1 MNISTKI
8 KVAFL
13 DYSHIFAG
21 AERML
26 YNVIA
31 NLDRSKYEPI
41 LVFPYPMKHQTGYE
55 GLDCDQE
62 YLAPSLA
69 WWMGSDRWKHPLRG
83 TDFLKRSILGQ
94 RLASLIKKRGIDIL
108 DVNLM
113 RGDVMMWVWATRK
126 FTHAKIVGH
135 YRSQEQGF
143 VPGANAQ
150 KLFDVIA
157 CVSQF
162 SLDQFQKK
170 GIFTKT
176 LVLYDSVDIDLMV
189 SDLTKEE
196 AKNKLGFN
204 KDIILLSSIGQLS
217 ERKGHDNAIRSFAKI
232 ADKYP
237 WARLLIAGGGSLH
250 DVDTYKQI
258 AKDEKVEDKVIIP
271 GRQLS
276 NIQDVYRATDL
287 TLTLTKD
294 GEGFGLVPYESTLI
308 GTPFIGTNIGAINE
322 FVTDMEN
329 GLLVDPLNIDAIAN
343 KIDYAL
349 CHPTETRIMTEHLK
363 GTIIKKMHPA
373 VLASNLNILYSSL

>member
-13 DYSHIFAG
+13 DYSHIYAG

-26 YNVIA
+26 FNMIA
-31 NLDRSKYEPI
+31 NLDQSKYEPV
-41 LVFPYPMKHQTGYE
+41 LVFPYPMEHQHGYN
-55 GLDCDQE
+55 GLDCDQV
-62 YLAPSLA
+62 YLAPSLS
-69 WWMGSDRWKHPLRG
+69 WWMGSDRWEHPLRG
-83 TDFLKRSILGQ
+83 TDFLKRTILGH
-94 RLASLIKKRGIDIL
+94 RLACLIKKRGIDIL

-126 FTHAKIVGH
+126 FTKAKIVGH

-157 CVSQF
+157 CVSRF
-162 SLDQFQKK
+162 SQQQFQKK

-176 LVLYDSVDIDLMV
+176 QVLYDSVDIDLMV

-237 WARLLIAGGGSLH
+237 SARLLIAGGGSLH

-258 AKDEKVEDKVIIP
+258 AKDVYVANKVIIP
-271 GRQLS
+271 GKQLS

-294 GEGFGLVPYESTLI
+294 GEGFGLVPYESTLM

-349 CHPTETRIMTEHLK
+349 SHTAETANMVNRLK
-363 GTIIKKMHPA
+363 GIIHEKLHPQ
-373 VLASNLNILYSSL
+373 VLADNLDEFYSSI